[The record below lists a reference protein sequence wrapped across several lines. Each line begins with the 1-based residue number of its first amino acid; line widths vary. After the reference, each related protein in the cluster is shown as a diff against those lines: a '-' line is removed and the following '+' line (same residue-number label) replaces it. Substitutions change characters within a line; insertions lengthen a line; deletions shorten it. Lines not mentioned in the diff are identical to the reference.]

1 VALEGTDLVTIPAGV
16 LDRAPDSRAFC
27 HIFVGQNPGWHLIT
41 DDLPRFDA
49 RAPWSHGLPR
59 RSP

>member
-1 VALEGTDLVTIPAGV
+1 MHDATD
-16 LDRAPDSRAFC
+16 
-27 HIFVGQNPGWHLIT
+27 LIT

-59 RSP
+59 RSS